1 MAPLWEDGRG
11 EGVCPICQ
19 ELPKGAVSTDCGHL
33 FCRGCLAQHVAKASA
48 SRVLCCPLCRKPC
61 SEGVLGAAHLCPRHQ
76 KKVSYF
82 CEESRRLLC
91 AQCLGSPEH
100 QGHRE
105 LAIESAVSHY
115 KERLGRRSRR
125 LRRDLREL
133 RRLRAQQEEQPRAG
147 QVGRGHP
154 VLATGCLEHRRAPPG
169 DTPAARIPDISRAIA
184 QLSSLVSALE
194 KTIQGLG
201 VDTLKVQTRALPP
214 PVAHGG
220 QASLRHA
227 ERVLGGLLPL
237 TLEGIPVRHPVAGW
251 GRVGGG
257 NPGNPL

>member
-1 MAPLWEDGRG
+1 MQQGRLCHQSVG
-11 EGVCPICQ
+11 WGQEHPGASVVAGISDAEPQGICFPWVQ
-19 ELPKGAVSTDCGHL
+19 ADCG
-33 FCRGCLAQHVAKASA
+33 A
-48 SRVLCCPLCRKPC
+48 
-61 SEGVLGAAHLCPRHQ
+61 PRL
-76 KKVSYF
+76 
-82 CEESRRLLC
+82 EAELES
-91 AQCLGSPEH
+91 
-100 QGHRE
+100 
-105 LAIESAVSHY
+105 
-115 KERLGRRSRR
+115 
-125 LRRDLREL
+125 
-133 RRLRAQQEEQPRAG
+133 QQQDTLVEQRPD
-147 QVGRGHP
+147 
-154 VLATGCLEHRRAPPG
+154 PPG
-169 DTPAARIPDISRAIA
+169 DTPEAKIPDISRAIA